1 MLVIFPT
8 SNLPTDLEVEN
19 INLIRTYTNLD
30 AMVDFCFFKPPK
42 SPLSGGLLNA
52 LRKSYLILKLA

>member
-19 INLIRTYTNLD
+19 INLIRTYANLD
-30 AMVDFCFFKPPK
+30 AMVDFCFLNPLNPPYQ
-42 SPLSGGLLNA
+42 GDF
-52 LRKSYLILKLA
+52 